1 VIGLISAATVLSLSR
16 GTIVGLAAGMA
27 WMVFVDRRHVR
38 LVLGGGVLALLV
50 ALLVIRSDPS
60 RFETALLYKEKVA
73 DYNVT
78 TRYDAWSAAAELA
91 VENPLL
97 GVGPGNF
104 RFYYNELTD
113 RPAGTHNLY
122 VAHNAYLDVA
132 AELGIVGMV
141 LFLLYLGMTMS
152 RLTVAARR
160 GFGPPGYAR
169 ALRVSLVIALV
180 SAVFVSEQYYPPF
193 WLLGGLATAIW
204 AEGGRA
210 RRER

>member
-1 VIGLISAATVLSLSR
+1 
-16 GTIVGLAAGMA
+16 
-27 WMVFVDRRHVR
+27 
-38 LVLGGGVLALLV
+38 
-50 ALLVIRSDPS
+50 
-60 RFETALLYKEKVA
+60 
-73 DYNVT
+73 
-78 TRYDAWSAAAELA
+78 
-91 VENPLL
+91 
-97 GVGPGNF
+97 
-104 RFYYNELTD
+104 
-113 RPAGTHNLY
+113 
-122 VAHNAYLDVA
+122 
-132 AELGIVGMV
+132 MV
-141 LFLLYLGMTMS
+141 LFLPYLGMTMS